1 MTTSP
6 EWTFNDGWILMSV
19 FLTHGKTGASLAEL
33 LGAADAMNHAIPTKG
48 LASCGVLKEEGDRF
62 RIADTHLPLI
72 TKVKDEKGG
81 LVELPEKGKKWL
93 TQSAFS
99 PNDSTGIAI
108 SEERILSAFE
118 LYRKLLRQR

>member
-1 MTTSP
+1 
-6 EWTFNDGWILMSV
+6 MSV
-19 FLTHGKTGASLAEL
+19 FLTHGETGASLAEL

-48 LASCGVLKEEGDRF
+48 QLSRSLTRLASCGVLKEEGDRF

-81 LVELPEKGKKWL
+81 LIELPEKGKKWL
-93 TQSAFS
+93 IQSAFS
-99 PNDSTGIAI
+99 PNDSTRIAI
-108 SEERILSAFE
+108 SEERLLSAFE